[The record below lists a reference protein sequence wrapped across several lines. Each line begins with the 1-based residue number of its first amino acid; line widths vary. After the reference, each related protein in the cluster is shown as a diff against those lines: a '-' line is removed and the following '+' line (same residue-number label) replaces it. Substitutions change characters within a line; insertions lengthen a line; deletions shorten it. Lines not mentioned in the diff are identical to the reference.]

1 MTQIEAEY
9 IVKIEL
15 KGKIVFAQT
24 CLIITLGFVVALFYC
39 SCSKELAKSKE
50 IPIVIQGDE
59 VSKRELEDIIEAHP
73 NVVHPKM
80 GIEYHLQII
89 KPDPNIDYK
98 IVQVKPDPNIHY
110 KIIII
115 DPRTGEEIPELTEEI
130 GKNISESLQQKKE
143 QKKR

>member
-15 KGKIVFAQT
+15 KGKILLAQT
-24 CLIITLGFVVALFYC
+24 CLIITLGFVVALFC
-39 SCSKELAKSKE
+39 SSCSKEFAKSKE
-50 IPIVIQGDE
+50 IPVVIQGDE
-59 VSKRELEDIIEAHP
+59 ASKRELEEIIKAHP
-73 NVVHPKM
+73 EVVHPQM
-80 GIEYHLQII
+80 GIKYHLQII

-115 DPRTGEEIPELTEEI
+115 DPQTGNETPELTEDI
-130 GKNISESLQQKKE
+130 SKNILKSLQQKKE